1 MTATPVISVIITCY
15 NYGHYLAQAIA
26 SVVQQTYTT
35 TEILVVDD
43 GSTDNTREVAARH
56 PQVKYI
62 YQQNQG
68 LSAARNTGIAQSTGE
83 YLVFLDAD
91 DWLLPDALA
100 INLALFR
107 QAPTIAFCYGGYT
120 AMYETGRELVLLP
133 PPSDQPFLDLLAKGN
148 FIAMIA
154 TVMFARWVF
163 YEVTF
168 NTALAR
174 CEDYDLYLS
183 ITRHHAVQQHHALL
197 AAYRIH
203 GEAMSASIPRMLASA
218 LDVLRKHGATLQA
231 PAEKAAFQQGLTF
244 WKTYYKTEFRILL
257 DNSNSIAYWSAMEFF
272 LKYAPRTGLD
282 YTEKKMKSALKS
294 AIKTVLPAVAV
305 RGLRRLKPLPMLE
318 VPLVG
323 TVNSGDFKR
332 LAPFCDNFG
341 FERGGP
347 VDRYYIEEFLARE
360 AASIRGRVLEIGDNS
375 YTMQYGAEA
384 VDQSDVLHIDAA
396 SPHATFVGDL
406 SNAPQLPTEAFD
418 CIVLTQTLQFIYDF
432 RAALATCY
440 RILKPGGTL
449 LLTVPGLSPIDKGE
463 WQDIWYWS
471 FTDKALARLM
481 ADLLPETDVTITTYG
496 NVRVATAFLY
506 GMGLGEITPE
516 ELAYQDKQYQV
527 INAVKAV
534 KRGTHT

>member
-15 NYGHYLAQAIA
+15 NYGHYLPQAIA
-26 SVVQQTYTT
+26 SVVQQTYST

-43 GSTDNTREVAARH
+43 GSTDNTREVAALY
-56 PQVKYI
+56 PEVKYI
-62 YQQNQG
+62 YQRNQG

-107 QAPTIAFCYGGYT
+107 QTPAIAFCYGGYT

-133 PPSDQPFLDLLAKGN
+133 PPSEHPFLDLLAKGN

-163 YEVTF
+163 DEVKF

-183 ITRHHAVQQHHALL
+183 ITQHHAVQQHHALL

-218 LDVLRKHGATLQA
+218 LEVLHKHGATLQI
-231 PAEKAAFQQGLTF
+231 PAEKLAYQQGLIF

-257 DNSNSIAYWSAMEFF
+257 DNSNTVAYWPAMGFF
-272 LKYAPRTGLD
+272 LKYAPLTGLD
-282 YTEKKMKSALKS
+282 YTEKKMKSAFKSTLKS
-294 AIKTVLPAVAV
+294 ALPAVVV
-305 RGLRRLKPLPMLE
+305 RGLRRLKPLPVPE
-318 VPLVG
+318 VPPVG
-323 TVNSGDFKR
+323 AVNSGDFKR

-341 FERGGP
+341 YERGGP
-347 VDRYYIEEFLARE
+347 IDRYYIEKFLTDE
-360 AASIRGRVLEIGDNS
+360 KVSIRGRVLEIGDNA
-375 YTMQYGAEA
+375 YTMQHGGAA
-384 VDQSDVLHIDAA
+384 VTQSDVLHVDEN
-396 SPHATFVGDL
+396 SPYATFVGDL
-406 SNAPQLPTEAFD
+406 SNAPQLPDGAFD
-418 CIVLTQTLQFIYDF
+418 CIILTQTLQFIYDF

-471 FTDKALARLM
+471 FTDKAIVRLM
-481 ADLLPETDVTITTYG
+481 ADLLPEADVTMTTYG

-506 GMGLGEITPE
+506 GMGLSEVSPE
-516 ELAYQDKQYQV
+516 ELAHQDKQYQV

>member
-1 MTATPVISVIITCY
+1 MTSTPVISVIITCY
-15 NYGHYLAQAIA
+15 NYGHYLAQAIE
-26 SVVQQTYTT
+26 SVQRQTHAA
-35 TEILVVDD
+35 TERVVVDD
-43 GSTDNTREVAARH
+43 GSTDNTREVAARYADVH
-56 PQVKYI
+56 YV
-62 YQQNQG
+62 YQRNQG

-100 INLALFR
+100 INLGFFR
-107 QAPTIAFCYGGYT
+107 QNPTIAFCYGGYT

-163 YEVTF
+163 DEVKF

-197 AAYRIH
+197 AAYRLH

-218 LDVLRKHGATLQA
+218 LDVLRKHGATLQT
-231 PAEKAAFQQGLTF
+231 PAEKQAYQQGLVF

-257 DNSNSIAYWSAMEFF
+257 DNSNAVAYWPAMGFF
-272 LKYAPRTGLD
+272 LKYAPLTGLD

-294 AIKTVLPAVAV
+294 ALKSVLPAAAL
-305 RGLRRLKPLPMLE
+305 RGLRRLKPLP
-318 VPLVG
+318 VPLVPPVG
-323 TVNSGDFKR
+323 AVNSGDFKR
-332 LAPFCDNFG
+332 LAPFCNNFG
-341 FERGGP
+341 YERGGP
-347 VDRYYIEEFLARE
+347 IDRYYIEKFLTDE
-360 AASIRGRVLEIGDNS
+360 KASIRGRVLEIGDNA
-375 YTMQYGAEA
+375 YTMQYGGAA
-384 VDQSDVLHIDAA
+384 VTQSDVLHVNDT
-396 SPHATFVGDL
+396 SPYATFVGDL
-406 SNAPQLPTEAFD
+406 SNAPQLPDATFD
-418 CIVLTQTLQFIYDF
+418 CIILTQTLQFIYDF

-449 LLTVPGLSPIDKGE
+449 LLTAPGLSPIDPHE
-463 WQDIWYWS
+463 WQEFWYWS
-471 FTDKALARLM
+471 FTDKVLVRLLTE
-481 ADLLPETDVTITTYG
+481 LLPDADVTLTTYG

-506 GMGLGEITPE
+506 GMGLGEMSPE
-516 ELAYQDKQYQV
+516 ELDFQDKQYQV